1 MAKLDFAKG
10 VTAVL
15 TGTTNWAQLT
25 EKSGPNK
32 MSGKY
37 QVELTL
43 DEESIKVLEGMKIMT
58 HLNIKRQDGSLK
70 YEKPTVRLKT
80 NNPPT
85 LWDTSKQ
92 VFNDFIG
99 NGSSLRA
106 KVFIK
111 SWEMAGKK
119 GLTAYI
125 NKGLLLS
132 LNDVEGADDDDLWE
146 GVKVS
151 TPQMPDDG
159 AVSVADATAAEAF
172 GSTAPAAASEDDDS
186 DDMPF

>member
-1 MAKLDFAKG
+1 MVKLDFAKG
-10 VTAVL
+10 VSTVL

-43 DEESIKVLEGMKIMT
+43 DAESIKTLESMRILD
-58 HLNIKRQDGSLK
+58 HLNIKRQDGTLK

-80 NNPPT
+80 NNAPQ
-85 LWDTSKQ
+85 LWDTSKMP
-92 VFNDFIG
+92 FDGLIG
-99 NGSSLRA
+99 NGTTLRA
-106 KVFIK
+106 KAFIK

-125 NKGLLLS
+125 NKGIILS
-132 LNDVEGADDDDLWE
+132 LNDVDGADDDDLWE
-146 GVKVS
+146 DVKVEQLQEGQS
-151 TPQMPDDG
+151 
-159 AVSVADATAAEAF
+159 AVPGTSIDVATASQAFAEE
-172 GSTAPAAASEDDDS
+172 EDDDL
-186 DDMPF
+186 PF

>member
-10 VTAVL
+10 VSAVL
-15 TGTTNWAQLT
+15 TGATNWAQLT

-43 DEESIKVLEGMKIMT
+43 DAESIKTLESMKILS
-58 HLNIKRQDGSLK
+58 HLEIKRQDGSKK
-70 YEKPTVRLKT
+70 YDLPTVRLKT
-80 NNPPT
+80 NNPPQ
-85 LWDTSKQ
+85 LWDTSKMP
-92 VFNDFIG
+92 FNDLIG
-99 NGSSLRA
+99 NGTQLRA

-125 NKGLLLS
+125 NKGVILS
-132 LNDVEGADDDDLWE
+132 LNDVDGADDDDLWE
-146 GVKVS
+146 DVAV
-151 TPQMPDDG
+151 TPAQTSVPTDHKPD
-159 AVSVADATAAEAF
+159 VATASAAF
-172 GSTAPAAASEDDDS
+172 GEEEDDDL
-186 DDMPF
+186 PF

>member
-10 VTAVL
+10 VSAVL

-43 DEESIKVLEGMKIMT
+43 DAESIKTLESMKILD
-58 HLNIKRQDGSLK
+58 HVNIKRQDGSLK

-80 NNPPT
+80 NNPPQ
-85 LWDTSKQ
+85 LWDTSKMP
-92 VFNDFIG
+92 FDGLIG
-99 NGSSLRA
+99 NGTTLRA
-106 KVFIK
+106 KAFIK

-125 NKGLLLS
+125 NKGIILS
-132 LNDVEGADDDDLWE
+132 LNDVDGADDDDLWE
-146 GVKVS
+146 DVKVA
-151 TPQMPDDG
+151 PLQEGQG
-159 AVSVADATAAEAF
+159 AVPGASVDVATASQAF
-172 GSTAPAAASEDDDS
+172 ATEEDDDL
-186 DDMPF
+186 PF

>member
-10 VTAVL
+10 VNAVL

-43 DEESIKVLEGMKIMT
+43 DAESIKTLESMKILS
-58 HLNIKRQDGSLK
+58 HLEIKRQDGSKK
-70 YEKPTVRLKT
+70 YEQPTVRLKT
-80 NNPPT
+80 NNPPQ
-85 LWDTSKQ
+85 LWDTSKMP
-92 VFNDFIG
+92 FNDLIG
-99 NGSSLRA
+99 NGTTLRA
-106 KVFIK
+106 KTFIK

-125 NKGLLLS
+125 NKGVILS
-132 LNDVEGADDDDLWE
+132 LNDVDGADDDDLWE
-146 GVKVS
+146 DVAV
-151 TPQMPDDG
+151 TPAQTSVPTDHKPD
-159 AVSVADATAAEAF
+159 VATASQAF
-172 GSTAPAAASEDDDS
+172 DEEDDDL
-186 DDMPF
+186 PF

>member
-43 DEESIKVLEGMKIMT
+43 DQESINVLEGMKIMT
-58 HLNIKRQDGSLK
+58 HLNIKRQDGTLK

-99 NGSSLRA
+99 NGSTLRA

-132 LNDVEGADDDDLWE
+132 LNDVEGADDDDLWD
-146 GVKVS
+146 GVKVT

-159 AVSVADATAAEAF
+159 AVTVADATADAAF
-172 GSTAPAAASEDDDS
+172 GNTSAPAATEDDDS
-186 DDMPF
+186 DLPF

>member
-10 VTAVL
+10 VAVVL
-15 TGTTNWAQLT
+15 TGKTNWAQLT

-37 QVELTL
+37 QVELTI
-43 DEESIKVLEGMKIMT
+43 DDESIKTLESMKILS

-70 YEKPTVRLKT
+70 YEHPTVRLKT
-80 NNPPT
+80 NNPPQ

-92 VFNDFIG
+92 PFNDLIG
-99 NGSSLRA
+99 NGTTLRTKA
-106 KVFIK
+106 FIK

-125 NKGLLLS
+125 NKGIILS
-132 LNDVEGADDDDLWE
+132 LNDVDGADDDDLWE
-146 GVKVS
+146 DVEVS
-151 TPQMPDDG
+151 AAQV
-159 AVSVADATAAEAF
+159 AVPTDHKPNVATASEAF
-172 GSTAPAAASEDDDS
+172 DEEDDDL
-186 DDMPF
+186 PF